1 MDELIGTSEE
11 NKASV
16 RMSIRKRTW
25 SDLVI
30 LFLYV
35 LRKKNGPIMT
45 VKVAGPSIVGCFAS
59 AFLSHFLGNGLL
71 WSIFHFCT
79 SWIYVVYKVVEKLSP
94 LLQG

>member
-1 MDELIGTSEE
+1 MDDLIGTSEE
-11 NKASV
+11 NNSFEKMIV
-16 RMSIRKRTW
+16 GKRTL

-35 LRKKNGPIMT
+35 LRKKKGPVLT
-45 VKVAGPSIVGCFAS
+45 VKVAGPSLVGCFAS
-59 AFLSHFLGNGLL
+59 AFLSNFLGNGIF
-71 WSIFHFCT
+71 WIIFHFCT